1 MLLTPETKLAKFLIE
16 FLKIKHFIAYNVLTI
31 TLIFKDV
38 IKKVSSQSD
47 EVIMY
52 TRFPPVPGKT
62 LYLL

>member
-1 MLLTPETKLAKFLIE
+1 MLLTPEKKCAKFMIE
-16 FLKIKHFIAYNVLTI
+16 LFKIKQFIAYNVLTM

-47 EVIMY
+47 EVIMF
-52 TRFPPVPGKT
+52 TRFRPVPWKT

>member
-1 MLLTPETKLAKFLIE
+1 MLLTPEKKCAKFMIE
-16 FLKIKHFIAYNVLTI
+16 LFKIKHFIAYNVLTI

-47 EVIMY
+47 EVIMF
-52 TRFPPVPGKT
+52 TRFSPVPCKT